1 MRSEEKPSQA
11 ASPSQ
16 LNQLL
21 VDNFSTLHVRTED
34 EKRQLVAGQKIVEN
48 VVAQEINQMTLKER
62 EVVYEE
68 LHGVARVVEETPEFV
83 AQRLQALDQ
92 ALREISSKPAYDQAE
107 RICYEYV
114 NNPKFRL
121 MFLRASY
128 FDPKKAAIR
137 LVKFMEEKLKYF
149 GPRALARPV
158 FLSDLDEDD
167 KETVRSGLVQ
177 ILPERDRSGRAVLCD
192 AVTTFPRCYKDAD
205 NMVCTLIERN
215 IC

>member
-107 RICYEYV
+107 SICHEYV
-114 NNPKFRL
+114 NAPKFRL
-121 MFLRASY
+121 MFLRAEY

-137 LVKFMEEKLKYF
+137 LVKFMEGKLKYF

-167 KETVRSGLVQ
+167 KETVRSGALQ
-177 ILPERDRSGRAVLCD
+177 ILPVRDRSGRAVLCD
-192 AVTTFPRCYKDAD
+192 ALTMHPRCYKDVD
-205 NMVCTLIERN
+205 NLVCTLIERN